1 MLKPVLAALAL
12 LLLGLTACG
21 SAADNPPAPALPA
34 ATEQSAA
41 PAATVQGRQSATAA
55 QQDAPAAAVPGSG
68 GAAVPQTGIDP
79 AAAPEPGFADDRV
92 EGLVAEWETDL
103 APISRV
109 AECVA
114 QALGLERPLQADDF
128 QLQANQEAI
137 VACIAKEVGS
147 E

>member
-1 MLKPVLAALAL
+1 MLKPILATVGLLAL
-12 LLLGLTACG
+12 LLTACG
-21 SAADNPPAPALPA
+21 SAADNPPVPAMPA

-41 PAATVQGRQSATAA
+41 APGVQERQTATAA
-55 QQDAPAAAVPGSG
+55 QQNAPPAVAPDSGEAAVS
-68 GAAVPQTGIDP
+68 QTGLDP
-79 AAAPEPGFADDRV
+79 AAAPEPDFADDRV

-109 AECVA
+109 AECVE
-114 QALGLERPLQADDF
+114 QALGLERPLQAEDF
-128 QLQANQEAI
+128 QLQANQDAI

>member
-1 MLKPVLAALAL
+1 MLKPVLATVGLLAL
-12 LLLGLTACG
+12 LLTACG

-41 PAATVQGRQSATAA
+41 PSTTVQEGQPAPAA

-68 GAAVPQTGIDP
+68 AAAAPQTGLDP
-79 AAAPEPGFADDRV
+79 AAMPEPDFADDRV

-109 AECVA
+109 AECVE
-114 QALGLERPLQADDF
+114 QALGLERPLQAEDF

-137 VACIAKEVGS
+137 VACIAQEVGS